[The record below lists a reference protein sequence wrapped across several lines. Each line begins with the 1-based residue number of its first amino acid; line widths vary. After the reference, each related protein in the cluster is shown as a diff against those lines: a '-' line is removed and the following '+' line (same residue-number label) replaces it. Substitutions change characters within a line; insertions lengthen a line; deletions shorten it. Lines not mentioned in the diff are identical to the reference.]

1 MCLFAEK
8 EYMSKVVTIA
18 NIIIMMCN
26 KNFLYFLLIIFSANV
41 SFNVCAQKNKNV
53 RKVATVDKNADK
65 ESAKMLY
72 ESMLPS
78 TDRILIIDSLIA
90 DKNDFLGKIPLPKES
105 GSINTYNSF
114 WNVADQP
121 QSYTYT
127 NEFGNKVFFSK
138 KDETGHSRLYMAD
151 KLAGRWTD
159 VRRITDFD
167 DEFEDVNNPFMMS
180 DGITLYFA
188 GKSKDNLGGY
198 DIYVTMYDA
207 DSARFYKPESIGLPY
222 NSSGNDYY
230 CIINEFDSLGWLVT
244 DRRQPD
250 GKVCIYTF
258 VPSVSRTLYDD
269 DDMEDGELEALA
281 DIKSIKDTWTDK
293 EKLDAAKTRL
303 IKLIKRKNVTDSK
316 SISFIV
322 NDQTVYTNANEF
334 KSETNRKRFAQLC
347 QMENQAENIILKLS
361 ESRKKY
367 ASNKGTA
374 LRKEILSMEKQ
385 LDQLTQYIHTLEKEI
400 RNAENIVINKND

>member
-258 VPSVSRTLYDD
+258 VPSASRTLYDD